1 MTTDHSHQCLWLFG
15 YVRKATQ
22 TSKNGRQSHNV
33 VEKFATISSF
43 HTLLGPKI
51 TIYPIWI
58 RPPFY
63 IAYSNRI
70 QRRLWP
76 LWPVLSLSPSLWT
89 NTKLVF
95 IFCQSWEGHQ
105 SNIWSWRT
113 NLLESYQ
120 SGNFNNFSLRVTFHN
135 ITTAQ
140 YDCISFI
147 TVSRVVCKE
156 ETNEIAPSCP
166 PAIWK
171 DFISNQLSA
180 AAFA

>member
-1 MTTDHSHQCLWLFG
+1 MTTDHSNQCLRLLG

-22 TSKNGRQSHNV
+22 TSKNCRQSHNV
-33 VEKFATISSF
+33 VEKLAPILSF

-51 TIYPIWI
+51 IIYPIWI
-58 RPPFY
+58 RLPFY

-135 ITTAQ
+135 ITT
-140 YDCISFI
+140 
-147 TVSRVVCKE
+147 VSLSSHYPVLCKE
-156 ETNEIAPSCP
+156 ATIESAPSCP